1 MGVQATVSIDTSSMS
16 VQTVALSQTSTATQ
30 VTPVRGHDRACQ
42 ADDKDEKR
50 RITELEKRIA
60 ELEAHASVL
69 KSENAAVTNRLQC
82 VQEDAEIWRQ
92 ASLKNSLGQMNITIL
107 CPRAECTVNGERI
120 EMDSWNPAKLQ
131 QEFEREVLPRFA
143 NVFVEDS
150 TADAAS
156 KARGKPSAIERTMQE
171 FAEIFRERLA
181 AMLSAPN
188 AAAAAAAASTRSGV
202 R

>member
-1 MGVQATVSIDTSSMS
+1 MES
-16 VQTVALSQTSTATQ
+16 
-30 VTPVRGHDRACQ
+30 
-42 ADDKDEKR
+42 
-50 RITELEKRIA
+50 RITELDNRVCA
-60 ELEAHASVL
+60 LT
-69 KSENAAVTNRLQC
+69 SENSSATTRLKT

-120 EMDSWNPAKLQ
+120 EMDSWNPLKLQ

-150 TADAAS
+150 SSDAAS
-156 KARGKPSAIERTMQE
+156 KARGKPSAVERTMQE

-188 AAAAAAAASTRSGV
+188 AAAAVAAASTRSG
-202 R
+202 

>member
-1 MGVQATVSIDTSSMS
+1 MGETRIG
-16 VQTVALSQTSTATQ
+16 ALT
-30 VTPVRGHDRACQ
+30 
-42 ADDKDEKR
+42 
-50 RITELEKRIA
+50 
-60 ELEAHASVL
+60 
-69 KSENAAVTNRLQC
+69 SENTSVTSRLKTL
-82 VQEDAEIWRQ
+82 QEDAEIWRQ
-92 ASLKNSLGQMNITIL
+92 ASLKKSLGQMNITIL

-131 QEFEREVLPRFA
+131 AEFEREVLPRFA

-150 TADAAS
+150 NDNAKKS
-156 KARGKPSAIERTMQE
+156 RGRPGAVERTMQE

-188 AAAAAAAASTRSGV
+188 AAAAASAAATRAGT